1 MFCPEIKGKCKG
13 SKCRDW
19 DGEKQKCFA
28 QVERE
33 RTKQRDAQLDK
44 AIRLQQE
51 WLRLQR
57 ASEVWNRVQ
66 FNVILLNPTVP
77 EEIKDAIRK
86 AMAAPSGEVAEQL
99 LRDAGLLE

>member
-1 MFCPEIKGKCKG
+1 MFCPMIKGKCKG

-19 DGEKQKCFA
+19 DGENQKCIA
-28 QVERE
+28 QVDRE
-33 RTKQRDAQLDK
+33 RTEQRDAQLEK
-44 AIRLQQE
+44 WTAMQAEFLHLSRMG
-51 WLRLQR
+51 
-57 ASEVWNRVQ
+57 EVWNKVNL
-66 FNVILLNPTVP
+66 NVVLLNPTVP